1 MQARIGSQNVST
13 TSTDDYAI
21 RETVDAPRRAWREAD
36 PDRTFGGGMTLAGVM
51 LHGWVRNA
59 RGIEFPKSLTWRPI
73 DLPPAHM
80 KGARRSDGR
89 SLDP

>member
-1 MQARIGSQNVST
+1 L
-13 TSTDDYAI
+13 
-21 RETVDAPRRAWREAD
+21 
-36 PDRTFGGGMTLAGVM
+36 GGGLTLAGVM

>member
-1 MQARIGSQNVST
+1 MRFEKQRTRVAVLGEKLT
-13 TSTDDYAI
+13 PI
-21 RETVDAPRRAWREAD
+21 RTL
-36 PDRTFGGGMTLAGVM
+36 GGGLTLAGVM